1 MDDLKTILEWVR
13 PSGSVSEQVFAD
25 WLEARIVQLGYNPER
40 DGYGNLFVKTAGC
53 TTLFTS
59 HTDTVHA
66 HGLEGRQEVSFENG
80 FAFLTNPQNGNVL
93 GADCGTGIYIML
105 KLLEHGVRANYAFYR
120 DEEVGGLG
128 SEYSVKTNPDF
139 YKPIRHAVAFD
150 RKDVCSVITHQWCGR
165 CCSDEFAKALGGKL
179 GLKPDNTGSFTD
191 TANMAHIV
199 PECTNLS
206 VGYYDQHTASEMQDL
221 GYLSEFVEKLKTV
234 DWQSLPVER
243 NPAQVCDDDY
253 GNSSDYGW
261 QSDKDDMEAEID
273 MILSYG
279 RGYISE
285 VVLGKPDLAEDLIA
299 YLLGI

>member
-80 FAFLTNPQNGNVL
+80 FAFLTNPRNGHVL

-139 YKPIRHAVAFD
+139 YQPIRHAVAFD

-206 VGYYDQHTASEMQDL
+206 VGYYDQHKASEMQDL
-221 GYLSEFVEKLKTV
+221 GYLSEFMEKLKTV

-243 NPAQVCDDDY
+243 KPEDGQCSDY
-253 GNSSDYGW
+253 DGYPDYGW

>member
-13 PSGSVSEQVFAD
+13 PSGSESERKFVG

-40 DGYGNLFVKTAGC
+40 DGYGNLFVKTEGC

-66 HGLEGRQEVSFENG
+66 SGLGGKQEVLFENG
-80 FAFLTNPQNGNVL
+80 YAFLVKPKNGYVL

-105 KLLEHGVRANYAFYR
+105 KLLEHGVRSNYAFYR
-120 DEEVGGLG
+120 NEEVGGLG
-128 SEYSVKTNPDF
+128 SEYSVRTNPEF
-139 YKPIRHAVAFD
+139 YETIRHAMAFD
-150 RKDVCSVITHQWCGR
+150 RKGLSSVITHQWCGR

-179 GLKPDNTGSFTD
+179 GLKPDNTGTFTD

-221 GYLSEFVEKLKTV
+221 VYLEEFIERLKTV
-234 DWQSLPVER
+234 DWQALPVER
-243 NPAQVCDDDY
+243 KPETAEYPIYDGYPN
-253 GNSSDYGW
+253 YGW
-261 QSDKDDMEAEID
+261 ETGKDAMEAEID
-273 MILSYG
+273 MILNHG
-279 RGYISE
+279 RDYISE
-285 VVLGKPDLAEDLIA
+285 IVIGRPDLAEDLIA
-299 YLLGI
+299 YLLGV

>member
-13 PSGSVSEQVFAD
+13 PAGSDSEQAFVD
-25 WLEARIVQLGYNPER
+25 WLESRVIELGYDPER
-40 DGYGNLFVKTAGC
+40 DGYGNLFVKMDGC

-66 HGLEGRQEVSFENG
+66 NGLEGKQEVSFENG
-80 FAFLTNPQNGNVL
+80 YAFLSNPQNGFVL

-105 KLLEHGVRANYAFYR
+105 RLLEHGVQANYAFYR
-120 DEEVGGLG
+120 EEEIGGLG
-128 SEYSVKTNPDF
+128 SEYSVRMNPEF
-139 YKPIRHAVAFD
+139 YETIKHAVAFD
-150 RKDVCSVITHQWCGR
+150 RKGVCSVITHQWCGR

-179 GLKPDNTGSFTD
+179 GLKS
-191 TANMAHIV
+191 
-199 PECTNLS
+199 
-206 VGYYDQHTASEMQDL
+206 DL

-243 NPAQVCDDDY
+243 KPEDEQYPDY
-253 GNSSDYGW
+253 GGYPDYGW
-261 QSDKDDMEAEID
+261 QTDKDAMEAEID

-285 VVLGKPDLAEDLIA
+285 IVLGKPDLAEDLIA

>member
-13 PSGSVSEQVFAD
+13 PSGSVSEQAFAD
-25 WLEARIVQLGYNPER
+25 WLEARIVQLGYEPER

-80 FAFLTNPQNGNVL
+80 FAFLTNPQNGHVL

-165 CCSDEFAKALGGKL
+165 CCSDEFTKALGGKL

-206 VGYYDQHTASEMQDL
+206 VGYYDQHTASESQDL
-221 GYLSEFVEKLKTV
+221 VYLGSFIERLKTV
-234 DWQSLPVER
+234 DWESLPVVR
-243 NPAQVCDDDY
+243 NPETDNDGLFDDFSPSFAGDGLEY
-253 GNSSDYGW
+253 
-261 QSDKDDMEAEID
+261 EID
-273 MILSYG
+273 MVMQYG
-279 RGYISE
+279 RPYISE
-285 VVLGKPDLAEDLIA
+285 LVTAHPGLAEDLIA
-299 YLLGI
+299 YLLGV